1 MNTSDTSFY
10 KFVVV
15 DKKKSTDIKEKPLK
29 QTVVTM
35 ATPTPTTLSPDGKQT
50 TEERKNEEIIQ
61 NNNVTIKKEDQEPE
75 TKPRE
80 KTSVIGNII
89 NLARNN
95 STNQS
100 KGSSPSPISPTTSVA
115 SVVTT
120 PSISDNTSPSNNAPR
135 SSAVDISSTE
145 NTVTPDSSLVPQA
158 PANTLYTSPLSISP
172 TTPPKEITSEPQP
185 IQSPQTPQTPQ
196 KSKPFD
202 FVKRM
207 IKKPSQPVVSEQPT
221 VSESPNSTPV
231 TESTTTDK
239 TNGLSVTIDSVQ
251 EENDKNLVEE
261 TVVIEKEE
269 TSEPVTRDIEPKLND
284 EVNDELKHPDKRL
297 KGVPKVSVREFI
309 TRYSNVVLTK
319 LQQEF
324 DELDRRMY
332 SGVNPNEVSTRE
344 IDISKSEREQ
354 LLGRPD
360 TESDVQSNGDARSAL
375 ADAGEALN
383 ERAEKL
389 DDLNERLNDLSG
401 SSSEFARLAAELKNR
416 EANRKWY
423 QIW

>member
-1 MNTSDTSFY
+1 MNPSDTSFY

-35 ATPTPTTLSPDGKQT
+35 ATPTPTTPSPDGKQT
-50 TEERKNEEIIQ
+50 TEERKNEEIIK
-61 NNNVTIKKEDQEPE
+61 NNNITIKREDQEPE

-80 KTSVIGNII
+80 KSSVIGNII

-100 KGSSPSPISPTTSVA
+100 KGSPISPTTSVA

-120 PSISDNTSPSNNAPR
+120 PSISDNISPSNNAPR

-158 PANTLYTSPLSISP
+158 PANIFYTSPLSISP

-221 VSESPNSTPV
+221 VPESPISTSV
-231 TESTTTDK
+231 TENTTTDK
-239 TNGLSVTIDSVQ
+239 TNGLSVNTDSVQ
-251 EENDKNLVEE
+251 EENDKKVVEE
-261 TVVIEKEE
+261 TVVIEKED

-284 EVNDELKHPDKRL
+284 EVNDELKHPDKKL
-297 KGVPKVSVREFI
+297 KGAPKVSVREFI
-309 TRYSNVVLTK
+309 TRCSNVVLTK

-332 SGVNPNEVSTRE
+332 SGVNPNEVATRE

-383 ERAEKL
+383 ERGEKL
-389 DDLNERLNDLSG
+389 DELNDRLNDLSG

-416 EANRKWY
+416 EANKKWY